1 MFTRNQSYAFLSKLQ
16 SIIKNVK
23 TTRLSTPYRL
33 IVGIALGGVTQ
44 KNEQKIRYRAFFRK
58 KQKGWRIV
66 QKNKTSIEKQ
76 KKPLKFKLNDKERIS
91 HLRQREYEKN
101 GRGKLKLVR
110 DTVVK
115 VKPSINKKIFGE
127 ELLTG
132 TFFSQELQ
140 KVH

>member
-16 SIIKNVK
+16 SIIENVK

-91 HLRQREYEKN
+91 HLRQREYEKK

>member
-16 SIIKNVK
+16 SIIENVK
-23 TTRLSTPYRL
+23 TTRLNTPYRL

-66 QKNKTSIEKQ
+66 KKNKTSIEKQ

-91 HLRQREYEKN
+91 HLRQREYEKK

-115 VKPSINKKIFGE
+115 VKPSID
-127 ELLTG
+127 
-132 TFFSQELQ
+132 
-140 KVH
+140 